1 MEGVL
6 QILKIPELLGNL
18 LAFALL
24 FWLLK
29 KFLWGYVLET
39 IDRRKQSIE
48 LAYTEVENRQ
58 REAEK
63 LKRELEERLAG
74 IEEEARQRLE
84 KAAREGRELAAEIR
98 AAAENQREKMLARAQ
113 ADIERER
120 EKARVE
126 LNNYT
131 ADLAIDITEK
141 LLRKQLDR
149 EEQRR
154 LVRAL
159 TEGL

>member
-6 QILKIPELLGNL
+6 QILKIPELIGNL

-29 KFLWGYVLET
+29 KFLWGYILET
-39 IDRRKQSIE
+39 IDKRKRSIE
-48 LAYTEVENRQ
+48 LAYQEVENRQ

-63 LKRELEERLAG
+63 LKRQLEERLAR
-74 IEEEARQRLE
+74 IDEEAHQRLE
-84 KAAREGRELAAEIR
+84 QAAREGRQLAEEIR
-98 AAAENQREKMLARAQ
+98 AAAESQREKMLIRAQ
-113 ADIERER
+113 TDIARER

-126 LNNYT
+126 LNNY
-131 ADLAIDITEK
+131 AVDLAIDISEK
-141 LLRKQLDR
+141 LLRQKLDR
-149 EEQRR
+149 EEHRR
-154 LVRAL
+154 LVQAL

>member
-1 MEGVL
+1 MEGVF
-6 QILKIPELLGNL
+6 QILKIPELIGNL
-18 LAFALL
+18 IAFGIL

-29 KFLWGYVLET
+29 RFLWGHILNT
-39 IDRRKQSIE
+39 IDRRRHSIE
-48 LAYTEVENRQ
+48 LAYQEVENRQ

-63 LKRELEERLAG
+63 LKRQLEERLAG
-74 IEEEARQRLE
+74 MEEEARQRLE
-84 KAAREGRELAAEIR
+84 EAAREGRRLADEIR
-98 AAAENQREKMLARAQ
+98 AAAEAQRERMLSRAQ
-113 ADIERER
+113 ADISRER

-149 EEQRR
+149 EEHRR
-154 LVRAL
+154 LIRAL
-159 TEGL
+159 TEEL